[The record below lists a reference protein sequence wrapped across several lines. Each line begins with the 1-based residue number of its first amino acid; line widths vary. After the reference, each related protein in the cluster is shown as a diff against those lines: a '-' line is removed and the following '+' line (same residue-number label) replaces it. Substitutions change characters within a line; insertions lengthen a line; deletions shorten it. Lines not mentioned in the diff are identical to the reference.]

1 MATTQKSF
9 FANGFV
15 RSILLS
21 TLFLQIGVWVRN
33 YAVLLYVME
42 MTNNNAFAVSMI
54 AVAEYAPIFI
64 FSFIGGTFADRW
76 RPKRTMVLCD
86 LLSAL
91 SVFAVMG
98 TLVYGS
104 WKAVFFAT
112 LVSAILSQFS
122 QPSLMKLFKV
132 HVPSEQMQM
141 GMSMLQSFQGL
152 FYIVGPMLGTFVFQ
166 SVGISVSLAI
176 VGVAFLLSSLTLTSL
191 PKDKVEE
198 RVQQSTVGQ
207 EMKAGIRYVTSSS
220 LLTRLMLVYVF
231 AGLGVGLVQP
241 MAIFLIVDRLGLPKE
256 NLQWMM
262 ASSGVAM
269 MLGVG
274 VAMGLG
280 YKVLSVILLLF
291 GMLGAC
297 LTTVFLGFSTVFWLT
312 LVLSF
317 FYGMCL
323 PIINISINT
332 MIMQRTEEAF
342 VGRVNG
348 IMNPL
353 FFAAMTIMMGIT
365 GLLKEATSIVTVYEV
380 AGVLFLIATFMV
392 IPLVSK
398 KYAVQDSA
406 QSHNA

>member
-1 MATTQKSF
+1 MSTKPTSF
-9 FANGFV
+9 FANRFV
-15 RSILLS
+15 QSILLS
-21 TLFLQIGVWVRN
+21 NLFLQIGIWVRN

-86 LLSAL
+86 LLSGL

-122 QPSLMKLFKV
+122 QPSGMKLFKI
-132 HVPSEQMQM
+132 HVPGEQMQM
-141 GMSMLQSFQGL
+141 GMSMLQTFMAL
-152 FYIVGPMLGTFVFQ
+152 FYIVGPMIGTFAFQ
-166 SVGISVSLAI
+166 SFGINASMAI
-176 VGVAFLLSSLTLTSL
+176 VGVAFLLSAVTLTSL
-191 PKDKVEE
+191 PKDKQEE
-198 RVQQSTVGQ
+198 RVQQTSVGQ
-207 EMKAGIRYVTSSS
+207 EMKAGIRYVTGSKF
-220 LLTRLMLVYVF
+220 LTRLMLVYVF

-241 MAIFLIVDRLGLPKE
+241 MGIFLIVDRLGLPKE
-256 NLQWMM
+256 SLQWMM
-262 ASSGVAM
+262 VTSGIAM
-269 MLGVG
+269 TLGAG
-274 VAMGLG
+274 MAMGLSK
-280 YKVLSVILLLF
+280 KVLTTVLLLV

-297 LTTVFLGFSTVFWLT
+297 ATTMAMGFSTLFWLT
-312 LVLSF
+312 LVLAF
-317 FYGMCL
+317 FNGMCMPL
-323 PIINISINT
+323 INISINT

-353 FFAAMTIMMGIT
+353 FFAAMTIMMSVT
-365 GLLKEATSIVTVYEV
+365 GLLKESTSIVTVYEI
-380 AGVLFLIATFMV
+380 AGVLFLIATVMV
-392 IPLVSK
+392 LPLISK
-398 KYAVQDSA
+398 KFATQEAAPS
-406 QSHNA
+406 QNL